1 MVLVEGSK
9 RLLRLLTVRRTHSS
23 FEQENKM
30 RTSLLHA
37 ALLFAVP
44 AVAASIADAAEP
56 FDTAEIYVEKNA
68 TDDDTEI
75 VIEAV
80 GGDDGLCHFRVVA
93 PGGREIFHFDSDDRS
108 TGGLREFLV
117 ESPEPPGDAILAAYP
132 EGLYRFRGRTCDGQ
146 AFASADWLS
155 HRLPAATVIT
165 SPPVDGEVDGSNGLV
180 IEWSAVPGVAE
191 YILELE
197 NESVDPEQSLT
208 LNLPADTTRFRVPAH
223 WIASGA
229 EYQVGVGTVARNG
242 NVVFAEIEFTTAD

>member
-1 MVLVEGSK
+1 
-9 RLLRLLTVRRTHSS
+9 LTVRHINTS
-23 FEQENKM
+23 FEQENNM

-37 ALLFAVP
+37 ALVVALP
-44 AVAASIADAAEP
+44 AVAASSADAADP
-56 FDTAEIYVEKNA
+56 FDTAEIHVERNA

-75 VIEAV
+75 VIDAV

-93 PGGREIFHFDSDDRS
+93 PGGREVFRFDSDERS

-146 AFASADWLS
+146 AFASADWLT
-155 HRLPAATVIT
+155 HRLPPATVVT
-165 SPPVDGEVDGSNGLV
+165 SPPAESEVDGSNGVV
-180 IEWSAVPGVAE
+180 IEWSAVPGIAE

-208 LNLPADTTRFRVPAH
+208 LNLPANTTRFRVPAH

-229 EYQVGVGTVARNG
+229 QYQVGVGTVARSG

>member
-1 MVLVEGSK
+1 
-9 RLLRLLTVRRTHSS
+9 
-23 FEQENKM
+23 M
-30 RTSLLHA
+30 RTPWLPALMVA
-37 ALLFAVP
+37 AVPGITLAVP
-44 AVAASIADAAEP
+44 AESAEP

-68 TDDDTEI
+68 TDDDTEV

-80 GGDDGLCHFRVVA
+80 GGDDGLCHFRVIA
-93 PGGREIFHFDSDDRS
+93 PGGREVFRFDSTDRAS
-108 TGGLREFLV
+108 GGLREFLV

-146 AFASADWLS
+146 SFASADWLS
-155 HRLPAATVIT
+155 HRIPAATVIMW
-165 SPPVDGEVDGSNGLV
+165 PPADGEVDGTDGIV
-180 IEWSAVPGVAE
+180 VEWSPVSGIDG

-208 LNLPADTTRFRVPAH
+208 VNLPANTTRFRIPAH

-229 EYQVGVGTVARNG
+229 DYQVGVATVARDG